1 MVWILRAASK
11 VDEEMVIIQ
20 LAGGLGNQM
29 FQYALYLQLKSLGR
43 EVKIDD
49 VSGFAEDP
57 QRIPALAP
65 FGISYDRPSREEMI
79 HMLDSSMLPWHR
91 VRRKLF
97 GRHKKSYFEEG
108 KLFIPEVLTWDDI
121 YLEGYW
127 QTEKYFQP
135 VEKQVREVYDTD
147 RLAAYLEQAG
157 CLGGGSGNTEKAES
171 GKRGHNGGAG
181 KKKSA
186 GQYLSEIDNGCSIS
200 IHVRR
205 GDYLTP
211 ENQKLYGDICTDAYY
226 IEGMRQMRERYPGCR
241 FFLFTNDREW
251 ARRQTGQNADGKRQ
265 MEKCVEAGRETAAD
279 TGHMFAGADLTWVDL
294 QGAADNDYTEF
305 LLMSRCKHH
314 ILANSS
320 FSWWASYLNKNSEK
334 TVLAPQRW
342 LNGVDN
348 RDFYRADMRKV
359 TLERE
364 L

>member
-1 MVWILRAASK
+1 
-11 VDEEMVIIQ
+11 MVIIQ

-57 QRIPALAP
+57 QRVPALAP
-65 FGISYDRPSREEMI
+65 FGVTYERPSREELQK
-79 HMLDSSMLPWHR
+79 MLDSSMLPWHR

-135 VEKQVREVYDTD
+135 VEKQVRAAYDTD
-147 RLAAYLEQAG
+147 RLAAYLKMAG
-157 CLGGGSGNTEKAES
+157 
-171 GKRGHNGGAG
+171 R
-181 KKKSA
+181 
-186 GQYLSEIDNGCSIS
+186 YLQEIDNTCSVS
-200 IHVRR
+200 VHVRR
-205 GDYLTP
+205 GDYLTH
-211 ENQKLYGDICTDAYY
+211 ENQTLYGGICTDAYY
-226 IEGMRQMRERYPGCR
+226 IEGIRQMRERYPGCR
-241 FFLFTNDREW
+241 FFLFTNDKVW
-251 ARRQTGQNADGKRQ
+251 GKHHSA
-265 MEKCVEAGRETAAD
+265 KV
-279 TGHMFAGADLTWVDL
+279 
-294 QGAADNDYTEF
+294 QGAAEEERQSIERRESAGTPDCAESPFSAPDITWIDLSGGCGSDYTEF
-305 LLMSRCKHH
+305 ALMSRCKHH

-320 FSWWASYLNKNSEK
+320 FSWWASYLNKNPEK
-334 TVLAPQRW
+334 TVLAPARW

-348 RDFYRADMRKV
+348 SDFYRADMQKI
-359 TLERE
+359 TPAQE